1 MKKGLFSFAFALLG
15 IITFGQTIHKGSL
28 FGLHILTPKL
38 KEGVTM
44 QDYINLCRNRW
55 IPETEKAFPGVKS
68 YLVKSIR
75 GEDSSSVKLEFDISE
90 RDSMFRE
97 AAEIIVTAQQGS
109 ASLLQRKLKLG
120 YNRAGRLID
129 QLEAAG
135 IVGPFEGSKARSV
148 NITDLASLDQF
159 FNNEQNND

>member
-28 FGLHILTPKL
+28 FGLHILTPNL

-44 QDYINLCRNRW
+44 QDYINFCRNRW

-75 GEDSSSVKLEFDISE
+75 GEDSSSVG
-90 RDSMFRE
+90 
-97 AAEIIVTAQQGS
+97 IIVMFNSESDRNKYWTTTGTMTEAGQ
-109 ASLLQRKLKLG
+109 AAIKKLG
-120 YNRAGRLID
+120 DALGKDSEKYEIPSNPDKYNDWLV
-129 QLEAAG
+129 Q
-135 IVGPFEGSKARSV
+135 
-148 NITDLASLDQF
+148 
-159 FNNEQNND
+159 